1 LVHILLVSEV
11 IVMDDSVKKIFFY
24 LGIVAALYLVFY
36 YVLPLLVKLLAFI
49 FQALFYIF
57 IWGAVAFVAIFLV
70 AHLVKIVRKE
80 V

>member
-1 LVHILLVSEV
+1 MHILLVSEV

>member
-1 LVHILLVSEV
+1 
-11 IVMDDSVKKIFFY
+11 MDDSVKKIFFY